1 MLFPKGVGDGEH
13 GAPEHFVVFAWL
25 VACAGYPLK
34 IGVYV
39 SILSETLPVGFVV
52 GSDGG
57 GVELGAEPCTVLMV
71 DVGLDALGPV
81 VEGEEVALGI
91 DHEGCHVLAWVWTRK
106 AEKTSVDVVNW
117 RLKAVRWGVEG
128 GVPWST
134 ALVKMAWVSLRT
146 SLCTRVSRSHVSL

>member
-39 SILSETLPVGFVV
+39 GILSETLPVGFVV
-52 GSDGG
+52 GADGC
-57 GVELGAEPCTVLMV
+57 GVELGAEPCAVLMV

-81 VEGEEVALGI
+81 VEGEEVAMGI
-91 DHEGCHVLAWVWTRK
+91 DHEGCHVLGLGVD
-106 AEKTSVDVVNW
+106 AE
-117 RLKAVRWGVEG
+117 G
-128 GVPWST
+128 
-134 ALVKMAWVSLRT
+134 
-146 SLCTRVSRSHVSL
+146 